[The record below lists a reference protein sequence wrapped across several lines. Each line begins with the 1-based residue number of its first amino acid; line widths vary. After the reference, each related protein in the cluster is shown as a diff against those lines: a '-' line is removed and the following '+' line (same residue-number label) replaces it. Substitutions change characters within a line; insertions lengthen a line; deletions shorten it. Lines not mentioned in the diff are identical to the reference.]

1 MLLFFLNWSCLSEI
15 YVKKKYQF
23 IAIKIYVEILSLL
36 PSILGQNT
44 ASTRP
49 IHSYDYGNDYIFNN
63 LPREKTAWQ
72 YCLTFSHFSFFFLFF
87 QCSSSVYCYV
97 QQFLCGLHLFWDFF
111 LFLSTAIDFFLDSDS
126 FYNCIPHFSNGRSN
140 YLL

>member
-72 YCLTFSHFSFFFLFF
+72 YCLTFSHFSFFFSLFSMF
-87 QCSSSVYCYV
+87 FFCLLLCPAIFRWLAS
-97 QQFLCGLHLFWDFF
+97 FLRFL
-111 LFLSTAIDFFLDSDS
+111 LFLSTAIELFLDSDS
-126 FYNCIPHFSNGRSN
+126 FYNCIPHFSSGRSN
-140 YLL
+140 